1 MTQSYRRANRK
12 AWFSVDN
19 ELKQMGDKP
28 KVPTKKK
35 SLLQKPDNDVYGT
48 NMTPTAEYV
57 LAMRDI
63 FNSGKET

>member
-12 AWFSVDN
+12 AWFSVNN
-19 ELKQMGDKP
+19 ELAQMDNKP
-28 KVPTKKK
+28 KVTTKKK

-48 NMTPTAEYV
+48 NMTPTSEYV

>member
-1 MTQSYRRANRK
+1 MNLHKFTGTYLDEK
-12 AWFSVDN
+12 
-19 ELKQMGDKP
+19 GKP
-28 KVPTKKK
+28 KVITKKK

>member
-12 AWFSVDN
+12 AWFSVNN
-19 ELKQMGDKP
+19 ELAQMDNKP
-28 KVPTKKK
+28 KVTTKKK
-35 SLLQKPDNDVYGT
+35 SLLQKPDSDVYGT